1 MPTHRKGSGHGNRG
15 RCRGRTHWLSDE
27 EDVDEE
33 DALMVPAPPTLR
45 KGGQLRG
52 AASQRASQAAKTA
65 AAERAAAKTAAAER
79 AAAKTA
85 EAAAQCAA
93 AIDTAR
99 RSEEAQRRAAEQAR
113 DRDIYSE
120 RMVWPPI
127 GISSRSNDE
136 D

>member
-65 AAERAAAKTAAAER
+65 AAERAAAKTA
-79 AAAKTA
+79 

>member
-27 EDVDEE
+27 DDVDEE

-52 AASQRASQAAKTA
+52 AASQRASQ
-65 AAERAAAKTAAAER
+65 AAKTAAAER